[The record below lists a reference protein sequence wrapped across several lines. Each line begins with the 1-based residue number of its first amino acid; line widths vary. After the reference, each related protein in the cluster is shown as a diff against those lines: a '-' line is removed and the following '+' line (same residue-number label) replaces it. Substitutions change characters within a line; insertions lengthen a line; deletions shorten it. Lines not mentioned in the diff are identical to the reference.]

1 MKTTTVPAAALL
13 LSYLG
18 MHFGAAYGDAWLMAL
33 IVSLVGCGGVW
44 YAHSHRSRSMR
55 SYVASGVSLLGLACL
70 LALFLLNAPARF
82 EILSDQWLSALRPES
97 PAQDQWLENASR
109 QASPQAGNWLWNEQ
123 SIRPLPRR
131 AQLKPGNRP
140 EVFLQLDRPEDAA
153 TLLQKRV
160 YLSAFALGRY
170 HQAAWAITPSVS
182 KPPQG
187 RLAAIA
193 PLISYEVFHPSNSS
207 ACAPLIALQGLTE
220 AHTRFIARGD
230 GVLLLPAQPAS
241 RGHRY
246 RATSQPLQIDD
257 LPENAL
263 SHRHAHLAS
272 DYLSQPSDPALFS
285 ALQEHILSRV
295 GQGSLKQRL
304 LRLRKILQQQ
314 SDYSLTIENPQNR
327 DPLANF
333 LFHEKKGHCEMFATA
348 AAMAARAMGIP
359 SRIAYGWVGGS
370 YFETSRLFVFRAREA
385 HAWTEVWIDDLG
397 WVILDATPPLAVGR
411 SRAAPPEEKP
421 LSAEE
426 MADPSS
432 HDDHASTAPHWM
444 TWLLAALG
452 LTGTAW
458 SWWRNCHDIPASQ
471 TTRTHAKNGTLTY
484 EAQLQSWCRAEG
496 IRPGP
501 HWSLGEMLNALQPPP
516 QGAAELRRYHYAT
529 RYGKEPRHLPTERRL
544 ARMLAKERKAR
555 QREGSNQ
562 GSR

>member
-1 MKTTTVPAAALL
+1 MKTTTVPAVALL

-18 MHFGAAYGDAWLMAL
+18 MHYGAAHGDAWLAAV
-33 IVSLVGCGGVW
+33 IVSVVSCGWVW
-44 YAHSHRSRSMR
+44 YAHSRRSRSMR
-55 SYVASGVSLLGLACL
+55 TYLASSVSLLGLACL
-70 LALFLLNAPARF
+70 LALFLLHAPARF
-82 EILSDQWLSALRPES
+82 EILSDHWLSALRPES
-97 PAQDQWLENASR
+97 PVQDQWLENASR
-109 QASPQAGNWLWNEQ
+109 QSSPQAGNWLWNEQ

-140 EVFLQLDRPEDAA
+140 EVFLQLDHPEDAA

-170 HQAAWAITPSVS
+170 HQAAWAITTKISA
-182 KPPQG
+182 PPQG
-187 RLAAIA
+187 RLAEIA
-193 PLISYEVFHPSNSS
+193 PPISYEVFHPSNAS
-207 ACAPLIALQGLTE
+207 ACAPLISLQGLTE
-220 AHTRFIARGD
+220 ARTKFIARGD
-230 GVLLLPAQPAS
+230 GVWLLPAQPAS
-241 RGHRY
+241 HGHRY

-263 SHRHAHLAS
+263 SHRHALLAR
-272 DYLSQPSDPALFS
+272 DYLAQPFDPAFFS
-285 ALQEHILSRV
+285 ALQEQILSRV

-304 LRLRKILQQQ
+304 LRLRHILQQQ
-314 SDYSLTIENPQNR
+314 CNYSLTIENPQNR
-327 DPLANF
+327 DPLSNF

-348 AAMAARAMGIP
+348 AAMATRAMGVP

-370 YFETSRLFVFRAREA
+370 YFESSRLFVFRAREA

-397 WVILDATPPLAVGR
+397 WVILDATPPFAIGS

-426 MADPSS
+426 MAAPAS
-432 HDDHASTAPHWM
+432 HDEHAATAPHWM

-452 LTGTAW
+452 LTGSAW
-458 SWWRNCHDIPASQ
+458 SWWRSSHDIPASQ
-471 TTRTHAKNGTLTY
+471 PTGTRSKPGSLTY

-501 HWSLGEMLNALQPPP
+501 HWSLGEMLDALQPPIP
-516 QGAAELRRYHYAT
+516 GAAELRRYHYAT

-544 ARMLAKERKAR
+544 ARMLARERKAR
-555 QREGSNQ
+555 QRARGNQ
-562 GSR
+562 RSH